1 MPHYL
6 CTNVLFICS
15 SVLFHVLCI
24 MYVYVNRQLNSR
36 EYDQLPHLILSQLM
50 MMDFVVDGQVC
61 AYVFF
66 DTLSHRYTT
75 FLDCVFVCRP
85 IAILF
90 FFTFVCIVLP
100 FCMPEFFSFFFS
112 FSLQK
117 LCSSLLEVVDVVLGP
132 VKCDIIQALP
142 LIITDSEHEI
152 AATHLK

>member
-24 MYVYVNRQLNSR
+24 MYMYVNRQLNSR

-90 FFTFVCIVLP
+90 FLHLFALSCLFACLN
-100 FCMPEFFSFFFS
+100 
-112 FSLQK
+112 
-117 LCSSLLEVVDVVLGP
+117 SSLFSSPFLCRNCVVVCWRWLMWY
-132 VKCDIIQALP
+132 
-142 LIITDSEHEI
+142 
-152 AATHLK
+152 